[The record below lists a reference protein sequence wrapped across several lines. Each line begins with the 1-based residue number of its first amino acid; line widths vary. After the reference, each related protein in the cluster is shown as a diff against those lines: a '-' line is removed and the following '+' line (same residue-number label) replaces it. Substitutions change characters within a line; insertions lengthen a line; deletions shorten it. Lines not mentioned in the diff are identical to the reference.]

1 MPVPRVADISAVR
14 KPIRPRDGTV
24 NCRRTQP
31 EPWLLIES
39 MRPLRSAM
47 SCVTVPMYSSGT
59 SMVVFSI
66 GSLILPSMVLVT
78 TCGRPT
84 VSSKPSRRICSAR
97 MASASSP
104 RPWTSQAS
112 GRSVGSTLIDTLP
125 MSSRSRRSLS
135 MRAVSLWSLP
145 SRPASGESLVPKVI
159 EMAGSSTWMSGSGF
173 GSFGSTMVSPIMM
186 SLTPATATMS
196 PGPADSTGV
205 RSRPCVRSSST
216 TRKFSMEPSTRDRP

>member
-1 MPVPRVADISAVR
+1 MPVPRVADSSAVR

-31 EPWLLIES
+31 VPWLVMLS
-39 MRPLRSAM
+39 MRPLRSA
-47 SCVTVPMYSSGT
+47 SSWVTAPMYSSGT

-66 GSLILPSMVLVT
+66 GSLTTPSMVLVT

-84 VSSKPSRRICSAR
+84 VSSKPSRRICSAST
-97 MASASSP
+97 ASASSP
-104 RPWTSQAS
+104 RPCTSQAS
-112 GRSVGSTLIDTLP
+112 GRSVGSTLMDTLP
-125 MSSRSRRSLS
+125 MSSRSRRSLI

-145 SRPASGESLVPKVI
+145 SVPASGESLMPKVM
-159 EMAGSSTWMSGSGF
+159 EMAGSSTWISGSGR
-173 GSFGSTMVSPIMM
+173 GSSGSTMVSPIMM
-186 SLTPATATMS
+186 SFTPATATMS

-205 RSRPCVRSSST
+205 RSRPCVRSSSD

>member
-1 MPVPRVADISAVR
+1 MPVPRVADSNAVR

-31 EPWLLIES
+31 VPWLVMLS
-39 MRPLRSAM
+39 MRPLRSA
-47 SCVTVPMYSSGT
+47 SSWVTAPMYSSGT

-66 GSLILPSMVLVT
+66 GSLTTPSMVLVT

-84 VSSKPSRRICSAR
+84 VSSKPSRRICSAST
-97 MASASSP
+97 ASASSP
-104 RPWTSQAS
+104 RPCTSQAS
-112 GRSVGSTLIDTLP
+112 GRSVGSTLMDTLP
-125 MSSRSRRSLS
+125 MSSRSRRSLI

-145 SRPASGESLVPKVI
+145 SVPASGESLMPKVM
-159 EMAGSSTWMSGSGF
+159 EMAGSSTWISGSGR
-173 GSFGSTMVSPIMM
+173 GSSGSTMVSPIMM
-186 SLTPATATMS
+186 SFTPATATMS

-205 RSRPCVRSSST
+205 RSRPCVRSSSD